1 MQQTAQHI
9 GPRREDRIG
18 LAVAVGLHVALVAL
32 FLLQPGGRAPIDR
45 PERMTVNLAEEIG
58 LEAASPTPV
67 AESRAAVAPDITN
80 DTNPSPESATQ
91 SEQVEVDRPAPEAR
105 PNNRTTSDNSPRRR
119 PDQTQRQQNPPASN
133 QRSGGSRVGDNF
145 LEGAGGSTN
154 TTETRI
160 PAAQIGASA
169 KASLVQGIAREIKPH
184 WKPPSG
190 PEVDRIVTFLRWRLN
205 PDGSLSGRPQ
215 VVRQTGVNATNRAQA
230 ARHGEQ
236 AVRAVQLAAPFDL
249 PEQYYEAWKRVGPFS
264 FDWKLA
270 Q

>member
-1 MQQTAQHI
+1 MERALDHNL
-9 GPRREDRIG
+9 PRREDQIG
-18 LAVAVGLHVALVAL
+18 LAVAIGLHACLVAL

-67 AESRAAVAPDITN
+67 AESRAAVAPEITN
-80 DTNPSPESATQ
+80 DINPT
-91 SEQVEVDRPAPEAR
+91 PEADSLPEPVR
-105 PNNRTTSDNSPRRR
+105 AQDPPPVRDNSPRRR
-119 PDQTQRQQNPPASN
+119 PNQQQPTPP
-133 QRSGGSRVGDNF
+133 QETERRGGSRVGDNF

-160 PAAQIGASA
+160 PASQIGASA

-184 WKPPSG
+184 WTPPSG
-190 PEVDRIVTFLRWRLN
+190 PEVDKIVTFLRWRLN